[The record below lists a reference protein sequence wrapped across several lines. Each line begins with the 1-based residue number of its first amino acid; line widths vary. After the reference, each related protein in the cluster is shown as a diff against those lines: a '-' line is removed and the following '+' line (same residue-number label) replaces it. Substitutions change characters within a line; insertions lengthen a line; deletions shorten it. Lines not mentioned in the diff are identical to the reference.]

1 MASVCVLEN
10 DSEGPTKD
18 STSDE
23 DTEDASEP
31 EVIATELE
39 GSGKK
44 NTFAEKLMQLQ
55 SQIKELEDGSDP
67 EYCRRVKEMKEM
79 YEKRLFVAEVFK
91 QYELD
96 AAKEDYDKEK
106 ALATQQFELKGM
118 ELKECLLNDLQDKK
132 RAYDNY
138 RHSMDLSSGTIDS
151 FEPKN
156 MVTRKLRR
164 RHYEPMPTVEKR
176 RKVAPLS
183 SLVYSLEEND
193 VDEDIRMIFKGRV
206 ATPAKNPPPAVA
218 SDGGTL
224 FNVRVEDGKLF
235 YENKWFHKGQQV
247 FVESK
252 EHGQESGVVT
262 SISQSE
268 IWVKRSPDNSKL
280 RIYLSHLTR
289 GKYILKRR
297 SS

>member
-1 MASVCVLEN
+1 MASLSALDN
-10 DSEGPTKD
+10 DSAKNH
-18 STSDE
+18 SSDE

-31 EVIATELE
+31 EVVCMELD
-39 GSGKK
+39 GSGK
-44 NTFAEKLMQLQ
+44 NSSFVERTMQLH
-55 SQIKELEDGSDP
+55 SQIKMLEDGTDQ
-67 EYCRRVKEMKEM
+67 EYTHRAKELREM

-91 QYELD
+91 QYELE
-96 AAKEDYDKEK
+96 AAKEDYEREK
-106 ALATQQFELKGM
+106 ALAIQQFEAKGL

-138 RHSMDLSSGTIDS
+138 RHNMDLSSAAIDS

-164 RHYEPMPTVEKR
+164 RHYDPLPTVEKR

-183 SLVYSLEEND
+183 SLVYVLEDSD
-193 VDEDIRMIFKGRV
+193 VEEDMKTIFRGRV
-206 ATPAKNPPPAVA
+206 STPGKNTSPAVA
-218 SDGGTL
+218 GDGGTL
-224 FNVRVEDGKLF
+224 FNVRVEDGKLY
-235 YENKWFHKGQQV
+235 YENRWFHKGQQV

-268 IWVKRSPDNSKL
+268 IWVKRSPDSSKL